1 MRTVVCC
8 GEGWATG
15 WAAFVADGCEWEG
28 VERPA
33 LFACAQETEHW
44 QKMPRERR
52 ADKHVAD
59 FTALRLSGKLR
70 DLGATTI
77 SNETKPG
84 HGPFERQNP
93 EIGHNFLVSYPLFA
107 TPPWSI
113 AFV

>member
-44 QKMPRERR
+44 QKMPTERR
-52 ADKHVAD
+52 ADKQVAD
-59 FTALRLSGKLR
+59 FTAYASRGNFETWGNH
-70 DLGATTI
+70 DL
-77 SNETKPG
+77 E
-84 HGPFERQNP
+84 QNQ
-93 EIGHNFLVSYPLFA
+93 
-107 TPPWSI
+107 T
-113 AFV
+113 

>member
-1 MRTVVCC
+1 M
-8 GEGWATG
+8 G
-15 WAAFVADGCEWEG
+15 WAAFVVDGCEWEG

-44 QKMPRERR
+44 QKMPSGKKSGQTRCRLHGE
-52 ADKHVAD
+52 
-59 FTALRLSGKLR
+59 RLSGKLR

-93 EIGHNFLVSYPLFA
+93 EIGHNFPVELSLFA
-107 TPPWSI
+107 TSPWST